1 MESLEQAASF
11 AIAAAKNRGLAEIGP
26 DELLL
31 GCLRAVSRFG
41 VVALGSLVIDLEELG
56 VVWLE
61 RPDGNAP
68 KVAYSK
74 AVVAIFD
81 LATQIALSAGPG
93 QVRVEHLLAA
103 FASEETGL
111 MGRLKRQ
118 YGLTSAS
125 WRAAVAVY
133 AGQSP
138 SQVSA
143 QAFETGK
150 AMAGAN
156 AGRDFLTPEE
166 AAEALGIHVQTV
178 RGYVRSGK
186 LPALRLAGERAIRIR
201 RADLEQVLE
210 PLAPQN

>member
-1 MESLEQAASF
+1 MTDVEHAASF
-11 AIAAAKNRGLAEIGP
+11 AIAAAKSRGLAEIGP

-68 KVAYSK
+68 KVAYSQ

-81 LATQIALSAGPG
+81 LATQIALSAGPA

-103 FASEETGL
+103 FAGEGSGL
-111 MGRLKRQ
+111 MGRLKSR

-138 SQVSA
+138 N
-143 QAFETGK
+143 QAPESGR
-150 AMAGAN
+150 AMDAAN
-156 AGRDFLTPEE
+156 ASRDFLTPEE

-178 RGYVRSGK
+178 RAYVRTGK

-210 PLAPQN
+210 PLAP